1 MLKFLDELKT
11 KFNIFI
17 VSQKLFNFFLGK
29 DGEKRG
35 SYVATP

>member
-17 VSQKLFNFFLGK
+17 VSQKLFNFFFG
-29 DGEKRG
+29 
-35 SYVATP
+35 